1 MLRKILLKSLISF
14 IIASQILNI
23 AVFAEV
29 GTKSV
34 SVSAECA
41 VLIDA
46 GSGQVVYE
54 KNADKKQSMAS
65 TTKIM
70 TALVA
75 LENGDIDGKVR
86 FPKEA
91 VGVEGSSIYAV
102 ANEEFTLR
110 ELLYALMLRSAN
122 DAAAAIAIVVG
133 GSIEGV
139 ADMMNEKAAELGID
153 PATLPANPVLVRITN
168 GVDNYTGLATALNET
183 GVKTNSPSETA
194 KIDASKMGD
203 IIQYLSVGEDG
214 DLNTAENREF
224 IQQFTTHV
232 VPSGEQDTV
241 MQGNSQVSQAGVRRM
256 QYALFHYAYNDTA
269 LLERLAESTDNNAKN
284 ITNAMVGT
292 AGKVA
297 KLQTEIGRG
306 EVQDFGLQSA
316 ITNAV
321 NLYLDAKAGKQTVDD
336 AAGQLTMGDN
346 GPEAQHDGHTVNLA
360 KFMEANNRSG
370 KQIRDFIDIL
380 VDVNM
385 NMAAETATEVSM
397 FDTGDQQ
404 TQEGLYDEAVTA
416 YDQQRDGKGRIPEK
430 SDFSQYRQYEPGKLA
445 GRFLCL

>member
-133 GSIEGV
+133 GSIEGF
-139 ADMMNEKAAELGID
+139 ADMMNEKAAELGLENTHFD
-153 PATLPANPVLVRITN
+153 NPHGLDSKEHYTTAKDLAKIAAAALKNELFKEIVGTKKYTISLNGEESKRLLVNHNRLLKSYDGCI
-168 GVDNYTGLATALNET
+168 
-183 GVKTNSPSETA
+183 GVKTGFTKKSGRCLVSAAQREGLTLICVTLNAP
-194 KIDASKMGD
+194 DDWNDHRKMLDYGFSLIENKSFD
-203 IIQYLSVGEDG
+203 GRSVSGLVPVVGGNAEYIQYAGCGQVSFTLKKGQGEIKTAVELRSFYYAPVNEG
-214 DLNTAENREF
+214 DVIGRIVYTLN
-224 IQQFTTHV
+224 
-232 VPSGEQDTV
+232 
-241 MQGNSQVSQAGVRRM
+241 GNELGSLPIKAVSQVQKKKAKRTFWQWLLS
-256 QYALFHYAYNDTA
+256 LF
-269 LLERLAESTDNNAKN
+269 S
-284 ITNAMVGT
+284 
-292 AGKVA
+292 
-297 KLQTEIGRG
+297 
-306 EVQDFGLQSA
+306 
-316 ITNAV
+316 
-321 NLYLDAKAGKQTVDD
+321 
-336 AAGQLTMGDN
+336 
-346 GPEAQHDGHTVNLA
+346 
-360 KFMEANNRSG
+360 
-370 KQIRDFIDIL
+370 
-380 VDVNM
+380 
-385 NMAAETATEVSM
+385 
-397 FDTGDQQ
+397 
-404 TQEGLYDEAVTA
+404 
-416 YDQQRDGKGRIPEK
+416 
-430 SDFSQYRQYEPGKLA
+430 
-445 GRFLCL
+445 